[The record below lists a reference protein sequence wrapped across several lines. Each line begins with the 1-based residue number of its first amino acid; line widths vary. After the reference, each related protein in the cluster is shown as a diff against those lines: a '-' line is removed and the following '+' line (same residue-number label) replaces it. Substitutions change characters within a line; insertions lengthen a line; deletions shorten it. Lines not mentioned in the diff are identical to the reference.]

1 MLVLFYSSFM
11 NKFMYC
17 ILVDRGDYTNVRVH
31 ILLDYIFVYG
41 GKYFF
46 RLVLVRSYRQ
56 TENKNSR
63 QFWKELSIKIVNKN
77 SQHRT
82 AMRKAYGTYVFIYFL
97 DKFRWQIRC

>member
-1 MLVLFYSSFM
+1 MTNTISFSLLTFEMVLVMLVLFYSSFM

-63 QFWKELSIKIVNKN
+63 QF
-77 SQHRT
+77 
-82 AMRKAYGTYVFIYFL
+82 
-97 DKFRWQIRC
+97 